1 MAENKSNK
9 LLKFGVP
16 IAIFGFIAIAVFVAK
31 KAKQEDI
38 SATPDGSIV
47 FDLTDEERRDLN
59 LKDGDTPHDTL
70 KTLLSEVKKAKTEM
84 EKTRRENAML
94 KRNQGDPLEINTRI
108 NEAVQERQREL
119 EASFQSRLNSMQQKL
134 ESMMA
139 SKLDSN
145 ASENI
150 HKSNNSELPI
160 GLGREGKNI
169 SPVMNDTNS
178 VGLDGVHWVNPDD
191 LQYKDQSGKVVEAN
205 TTGAVPF
212 FPNLFKKL
220 DESIVGKAADEV
232 TRGKQIAQDKAKATP
247 YYTIPANAT
256 LVGAVALTALIGRI
270 PLGGSLTDPF
280 PFKAMIGREN
290 LLANGI
296 ELPDVQEAVISGT
309 VSGDWTLSCVRGKV
323 TSMTFIFQDGRI
335 VSLPNN
341 QKNGTVKQDSDNE
354 GIGWL
359 SDPQGVTCIPGER
372 KTNAPEYLSTQFLLS
387 GASAAAQS
395 LAQGQT
401 TTVVEGGSVVG
412 AVTGQQG
419 KYILGQGL
427 AGGLNETATWIRER
441 FGQMFDAIYVPPGKT
456 IGIHITKEL
465 AIDYDE
471 AARKVKYH
479 NASNRK
485 HLD

>member
-1 MAENKSNK
+1 MAEVKSNK
-9 LLKFGVP
+9 LLKYGVP
-16 IAIFGFIAIAVFVAK
+16 VAIFFFIAVAVIITK
-31 KAKQEDI
+31 KAKQEEI
-38 SATPDGSIV
+38 SATPDNSVV

-70 KTLLSEVKKAKTEM
+70 KTLLSEVKKAKSEM
-84 EKTRRENAML
+84 EKTRRENAAL
-94 KRNQGDPLEINTRI
+94 KGNSAEINARI
-108 NEAVQERQREL
+108 NEAVQIRQNEI
-119 EASFQSRLNSMQQKL
+119 EASFQAQLNSMQQKL
-134 ESMMA
+134 ESMM
-139 SKLDSN
+139 SGSTQTTNPMN
-145 ASENI
+145 AGNQ
-150 HKSNNSELPI
+150 NNSDLPI
-160 GLGREGKNI
+160 GLGSEGKNI
-169 SPVMNDTNS
+169 APVMNNDA
-178 VGLDGVHWVNPDD
+178 VGADGMLWVDPDD
-191 LQYKDQSGKVVEAN
+191 MQYKDQSGKTVDASA
-205 TTGAVPF
+205 TGAIPS

-220 DESIVGKAADEV
+220 DDSVVGKAADDL
-232 TRGKQIAQDKAKATP
+232 TGKRRVYTDEAKVTP

-256 LVGAVALTALIGRI
+256 LVDAVALTALIGRVPI
-270 PLGGSLTDPF
+270 GGALTDPF
-280 PFKAMIGREN
+280 PFKAIIGREN

-335 VSLPNN
+335 VSLPHS
-341 QKNGTVKQDSDNE
+341 QRENGTIRENSEE
-354 GIGWL
+354 GFGWL

-401 TTVVEGGSVVG
+401 TTIVDGGSVVG

-427 AGGLNETATWIRER
+427 AGGLNETATWVKER

-456 IGIHITKEL
+456 VGIHITKEL
-465 AIDYDE
+465 AIDYNE
-471 AARKVKYH
+471 AARKVKY
-479 NASNRK
+479 NGSSTRK

>member
-1 MAENKSNK
+1 MAEVKSNK
-9 LLKFGVP
+9 LLKYGVP
-16 IAIFGFIAIAVFVAK
+16 LAIFFFIAVAVIITK
-31 KAKQEDI
+31 KAKQEEI
-38 SATPDGSIV
+38 SATPDSSVV

-70 KTLLSEVKKAKTEM
+70 KTLLSEVKKAKSEM
-84 EKTRRENAML
+84 EKTRRENAAL
-94 KRNQGDPLEINTRI
+94 KGNSAEINARI
-108 NEAVQERQREL
+108 NEAVQIRQNEI
-119 EASFQSRLNSMQQKL
+119 EASFQAQLNNMQQKL
-134 ESMMA
+134 ESMM
-139 SKLDSN
+139 SG
-145 ASENI
+145 SEQTTSPVNLGNQ
-150 HKSNNSELPI
+150 NNSDLPI
-160 GLGREGKNI
+160 GLGNEGKNI
-169 SPVMNDTNS
+169 APVMNS
-178 VGLDGVHWVNPDD
+178 GAVGADGMLWVAPDD
-191 LQYKDQSGKVVEAN
+191 MQYKDQSGKTVDAGA
-205 TTGAVPF
+205 TGAIPS

-220 DESIVGKAADEV
+220 DESIVGKAADDL
-232 TRGKQIAQDKAKATP
+232 TGKRRVYTDKAKATP

-256 LVGAVALTALIGRI
+256 LVDAVAMTALIGRI
-270 PLGGSLTDPF
+270 PIGGALTDPF
-280 PFKAMIGREN
+280 PFKAIIGREN
-290 LLANGI
+290 LIANGI

-309 VSGDWTLSCVRGKV
+309 VSGDWTLSCVRGTV

-335 VSLPNN
+335 VSLPHSQRENGKAG
-341 QKNGTVKQDSDNE
+341 KNSEDGL
-354 GIGWL
+354 GWL

-372 KTNAPEYLSTQFLLS
+372 KTNAPEYLSTQFVLS

-401 TTVVEGGSVVG
+401 TTVVDGGSVVG

-427 AGGLNETATWIRER
+427 AGGLNETATWVRER

-471 AARKVKYH
+471 AARKVKYN
-479 NASNRK
+479 NASTRK